1 MASKRQFLDPITTAC
16 RISLLKLIEK
26 CESKT
31 KLRIIDHTVQLVKNS
46 MSERCLLRPLW
57 YGDSRED
64 LCALFPVIIRY
75 IEHHLCPK
83 KVKILRSS
91 EEDIKSNTHSLASSG
106 SLMDDT
112 FEEVKSSPSGSES
125 ELSSDLCHKYLK
137 IIAQYMIDGLHV
149 LEKTYEYDNSVFTL
163 QYFAILLQ
171 SGIDGTYSPD
181 MLPPHLK
188 DYISQNLFD
197 VVKIKKL
204 WTDKN
209 IIHIGKLFEECFDA
223 QSKDV
228 PDAVTGYKAA
238 IETFLAIRDEEFKKM
253 VSQTENA

>member
-75 IEHHLCPK
+75 IEHHLCPNK
-83 KVKILRSS
+83 TKHSRSL
-91 EEDIKSNTHSLASSG
+91 EETTKSHTHASTSG
-106 SLMDDT
+106 SLMDDM
-112 FEEVKSSPSGSES
+112 FEEIKPLPSGSDS
-125 ELSSDLCHKYLK
+125 DLPSDLCHKYLK

-171 SGIDGTYSPD
+171 SGIDGTYSSD

-238 IETFLAIRDEEFKKM
+238 IDTFLAIRDEEFKKM